1 MARMW
6 LVRHAEAAA
15 GWGDHP
21 DPGLSEIGH
30 QQAEALARRLAPL
43 GPLPIRTSPLRR
55 CRETARPLAARW
67 DAEPLV
73 DERVGEIVTPTDDL
87 EQRPAWLR
95 EVLRSAWSELADGDR
110 RWRDQVVE
118 HLVSFTVDTVVFTH
132 FVLANV
138 ALGHAIG
145 DDRVVCF
152 RPAHCSITLF
162 DVAGGRIQV
171 AGRGEEMASRV
182 L

>member
-1 MARMW
+1 M
-6 LVRHAEAAA
+6 RHGEAAA
-15 GWGDHP
+15 GWGDHA
-21 DPGLSEIGH
+21 DPGLSEPGH

-43 GPLPIRTSPLRR
+43 GPMPIRASPLRR

-67 DAEPLV
+67 DTQPIL
-73 DERVGEIVTPTDDL
+73 DDQVGEIVAPTDDL
-87 EQRPAWLR
+87 EQRPIWLR
-95 EVLRSAWSELADGDR
+95 KVLQSRWSDLTDRDR
-110 RWRDQVVE
+110 RWRDDVIA
-118 HLVSFTVDTVVFTH
+118 HLGGFTADTVVFTH

-152 RPAHCSITLF
+152 RPAHCSITIL
-162 DVAGGRIQV
+162 DVDGGTIHV
-171 AGRGEEMASRV
+171 AGRGEEMASHV